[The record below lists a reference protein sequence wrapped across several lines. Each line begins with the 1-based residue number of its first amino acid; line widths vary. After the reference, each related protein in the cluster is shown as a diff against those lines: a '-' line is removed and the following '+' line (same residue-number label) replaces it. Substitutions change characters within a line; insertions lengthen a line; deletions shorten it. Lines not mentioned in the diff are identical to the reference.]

1 MGAQNIYFE
10 ASGAFTGEMSAEM
23 AKSVGCTH
31 VLIGHSERREL
42 FGETDEMTRLKTRK
56 TLDCG
61 MTAVLC
67 IGETKEEYE
76 RGEAKKVCNRQLSAA
91 LSGVE
96 ADEMSKVVCTSKL
109 TNTTYTEDKGS
120 YTYTYSK
127 CPLITSYIS
136 KKKNANKDDL
146 SDLFFFI

>member
-1 MGAQNIYFE
+1 LEGSGVAVGAQNIYFE

-96 ADEMSKVVCTSKL
+96 ADEMSKVIIA
-109 TNTTYTEDKGS
+109 Y
-120 YTYTYSK
+120 
-127 CPLITSYIS
+127 
-136 KKKNANKDDL
+136 
-146 SDLFFFI
+146 

>member
-76 RGEAKKVCNRQLSAA
+76 RGEA
-91 LSGVE
+91 
-96 ADEMSKVVCTSKL
+96 
-109 TNTTYTEDKGS
+109 
-120 YTYTYSK
+120 
-127 CPLITSYIS
+127 
-136 KKKNANKDDL
+136 
-146 SDLFFFI
+146 